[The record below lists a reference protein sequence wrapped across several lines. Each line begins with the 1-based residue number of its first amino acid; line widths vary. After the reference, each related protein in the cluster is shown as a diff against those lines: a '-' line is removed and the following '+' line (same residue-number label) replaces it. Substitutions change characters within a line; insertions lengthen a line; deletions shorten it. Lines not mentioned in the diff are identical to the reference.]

1 MDEDDLPEGEYI
13 EVEDDVGEVID
24 TPDGGAIIRIGEDDG
39 EDEDDDFYANL
50 AETLPEGDM
59 ARLASTFLDLIA
71 RDKEARKKRDEQY
84 EEGLRR
90 TGLGNDAPGGAQFEG
105 ASKVVHPMMTEACI
119 DFAARAMKEIFPP
132 AGPAKDHVVAPVT
145 PKKLEKAERKTRLL
159 NWQMTVQCPGFRA
172 EIEQLITQVPMGG
185 SQYLKLTWDAK
196 RNRPDPL
203 FVPIDDVLLPFSAT
217 NFYSSQRKT
226 HRQYLTQLDFEQR
239 VASGMYRDVDLVMAG
254 MEPEQ
259 TESGKANDKIEGRA
273 ATSYNEDGLRVVFEV
288 YAIADIEGDGPAPY
302 IISIDDVSRKVLSIY
317 RNWDPDDEAKA
328 ELDWF
333 VEWPF
338 IPWRGA
344 YAIGLPHIIGS
355 LSGAATGAL
364 RALLDSAHIANS
376 QTMLKLKGSLNGQS
390 QTVQPGQTV
399 ELEGGLNVDDIRKLA
414 MPLPYPQPSAVLFSL
429 LGFLIDAGKGVVSA
443 SMDGLADGNQNAPVG
458 TTLAL
463 IEQGAVVYSSIH
475 ARLHDA
481 MSRVL
486 RVLDRL
492 NGHYLDEERL
502 EKEAGELIATRED
515 FDGELDVVPVSDPNI
530 FSETQRYAQVQA
542 VAQRAAVMPQL
553 YNARKVEER
562 LLATLKIPN
571 AEDLLNPPVE
581 PREQNAV
588 NENVAA
594 SLGRPITAFPEQ
606 DHIAHLKTHI
616 AYLMSPAFGMN
627 PLIAPDLIP
636 GMLNHI
642 KEHMAMWYVASTVGI
657 ASEALGEDVSNLMR
671 DLNEE
676 PEAKQELDRMLA
688 EASTY
693 VISEGASVF
702 DQLPPVIE
710 QAQQMMQQL
719 AQMMQPPPLPDPRIE
734 LENKKLELQGQKL
747 QLDGQKLQTSSQTEL
762 QKLQLAAQEAQQNF
776 QMAAQKLALDQ
787 QLQGQ
792 KLLLEAGKIDAQ
804 REDAAA
810 DRAAEDAR
818 KAAELQTRAAM
829 NESDNQT
836 AKEITAAKI
845 AAGDQGNLQTGTGID
860 PNPGF

>member
-1 MDEDDLPEGEYI
+1 MDEDELGETVAI
-13 EVEDDVGEVID
+13 DVDFEEVID
-24 TPDGGAIIRIGEDDG
+24 TPDGGAIIVM
-39 EDEDDDFYANL
+39 EDDDEEAGESDFYDNL

-59 ARLASTFLDLIA
+59 ARLASSFLDLIS

-84 EEGLRR
+84 EEGLKR
-90 TGLGNDAPGGAQFEG
+90 TGLGNDAPGGADFEG
-105 ASKVVHPMMTEACI
+105 ATKVVHPMMTEACI

-132 AGPAKDHVVAPVT
+132 SGPAKDNVVAPIT

-159 NWQMTVQCPGFRA
+159 NWQMTVQCPDFRA
-172 EIEQLITQVPMGG
+172 ELEQLITQVPMGG
-185 SQYLKLTWDAK
+185 TQYLKLSWDAK
-196 RNRPDPL
+196 RNRPTPM
-203 FVPIDDVLLPFSAT
+203 FAPVDDILLPYAAT

-226 HRQYLTQLDFEQR
+226 QRQYLTQLDFEER
-239 VASGMYRDVDLVMAG
+239 VKSGMYRDVDLAPAG

-259 TESGKANDKIEGRA
+259 TESGKANDKIEGRS

-288 YAIADIEGDGPAPY
+288 YATADIEGEGPAPY
-302 IISIDDVSRKVLSIY
+302 IISIDDVSRKVLAIY
-317 RNWDPDDEAKA
+317 RNWEEDDEYKR
-328 ELDWF
+328 EIDHF

-364 RALLDSAHIANS
+364 RALLDSAHVANS
-376 QTMLKLKGSLNGQS
+376 MTMVKLKGGINGQS
-390 QTVQPGQTV
+390 VKIRPGETA
-399 ELEGGLNVDDIRKLA
+399 ELEGGLNVDDVRKLA
-414 MPLPYPQPSAVLFSL
+414 MPLPYPQPSPVLFQL
-429 LGFLIDAGKGVVSA
+429 LGFLVDAGKNVTSA
-443 SMDGLADGNQNAPVG
+443 SLDGLADGRQDAPVG

-481 MSRVL
+481 MSRTL
-486 RVLDRL
+486 RILDRL
-492 NGHYLDEERL
+492 NGKNLDEERL
-502 EKEAGELIATRED
+502 EREAGELIATRED
-515 FDGELDVVPVSDPNI
+515 FDGALDVVPVSDPNI

-542 VAQRAAVMPQL
+542 VAQRAALLPQL

-606 DHIAHLKTHI
+606 DHIAHLKTHL
-616 AYLMSPAFGMN
+616 AFLTSPAFGMN
-627 PLIAPDLIP
+627 PLIAPDFLP

-642 KEHMAMWYVASTVGI
+642 REHMVMWYVAATVGI
-657 ASEALGEDVSNLMR
+657 ASDALGEDVSELMR
-671 DLNEE
+671 DINEE

-693 VISEGASVF
+693 VIAEGATVF
-702 DQLPPVIE
+702 DQLPPVIQ
-710 QAQQMMQQL
+710 QAQQMMQQIQ
-719 AQMMQPPPLPDPRIE
+719 QMMQAPMPVDPRIE
-734 LENKKLELQGQKL
+734 LEGKKIELQGQKL
-747 QLDGQKLQTSSQTEL
+747 QADAQQAQIDSQTEL
-762 QKLQLAAQEAQQNF
+762 QKLGQAAQEAQQKF
-776 QMAAQKLALDQ
+776 QLAAQKMAADQ
-787 QLQGQ
+787 QLAGQ
-792 KLLLEAGKIDAQ
+792 KLLVEAGKVDAQ
-804 REDAAA
+804 REQAAA

-818 KAAELQTRAAM
+818 VQAELAARAAM
-829 NESDNQT
+829 NSQDNQT
-836 AKEITAAKI
+836 AKDITAAKI

-860 PNPGF
+860 PNPGGM